1 MDVLGG
7 EDVHQLRE
15 HILQE
20 GKDGVV
26 AGAEDVLGHAP
37 AGPHLIRT
45 AGATQL
51 RIGGEGCHHV
61 ARKVHFRNH
70 GNATGGGIGHHFL
83 HFLLRVETAVT
94 DAVVGAPVLLD
105 DGSVAPRAHFHELGI
120 GLDFRAPALVVGEVP
135 VQAVQFV
142 YGHYIQV
149 TFHLIHAPEVTG
161 NVQVHTPVGKARL
174 VLDAHI
180 RQHPVG
186 LGLFSAVNGGREHLL
201 EGFAGIDKAVQ
212 GRCLHHH
219 AVFAYLDGVL
229 LGGQLRIHQELDVA
243 LSQRARPAGSG
254 LQGIFEA
261 PDGILRGVIQ
271 ARVQEKGLSGYRVG
285 ALRDGNLRRHGNY
298 TEGLR
303 LHLTASGQ
311 GQHSGK
317 NKTVF
322 SHMIEVVSWLH
333 L

>member
-1 MDVLGG
+1 M
-7 EDVHQLRE
+7 
-15 HILQE
+15 
-20 GKDGVV
+20 
-26 AGAEDVLGHAP
+26 
-37 AGPHLIRT
+37 
-45 AGATQL
+45 
-51 RIGGEGCHHV
+51 
-61 ARKVHFRNH
+61 
-70 GNATGGGIGHHFL
+70 
-83 HFLLRVETAVT
+83 
-94 DAVVGAPVLLD
+94 
-105 DGSVAPRAHFHELGI
+105 
-120 GLDFRAPALVVGEVP
+120 
-135 VQAVQFV
+135 
-142 YGHYIQV
+142 
-149 TFHLIHAPEVTG
+149 
-161 NVQVHTPVGKARL
+161 HTPVGKARL
-174 VLDAHI
+174 ILDAHI

-186 LGLFSAVNGGREHLL
+186 LGLLPAVNGGREHLL

-219 AVFAYLDGVL
+219 AVFVDLDGVL
-229 LGGQLRIHQELDVA
+229 LGGQLRVHQELDVA
-243 LSQRARPAGSG
+243 LPQRARPAGSG

-285 ALRDGNLRRHGNY
+285 ALRDGNLRRHGNH
-298 TEGLR
+298 TESLR